1 MHILVLLAA
10 FFIVAIVLLYRASY
24 LFIAAKGGVG
34 ALLVFCLACFAYGL
48 VKGFSFYHGA
58 APPGYD
64 AAIATLVFLGF
75 AFGPFV
81 LFIGGLMTVAVVY
94 TKRKLKKK

>member
-1 MHILVLLAA
+1 MLTLILIAA
-10 FFIVAIVLLYRASY
+10 IFIVVVVLLYRANY
-24 LFIAAKGGVG
+24 LFIAAKGGAG

-48 VKGFSFYHGA
+48 VYGFSFYHGA
-58 APPGYD
+58 APPGYE

-81 LFIGGLMTVAVVY
+81 LFVGGLMTVAVVY
-94 TKRKLKKK
+94 AKRKLEKK